1 MKLKSKKIFIFFII
15 ANLAVLSAS
24 VVMFVFIL
32 NKEQKFLTLK
42 KQIAEQE
49 MQLNDAESL
58 KNLIKNTK
66 EQQEYLAGLFINKD
80 KITDFLSSIE
90 ALSKVSGAA
99 INVISVDDKKD
110 KITGDTIKIRFSAT
124 GSWAEVFRT
133 VLLIDYFPAALSL
146 SQLQISKGVP
156 ELNADKLNPE
166 RLWSANFEVVVM
178 KIN

>member
-1 MKLKSKKIFIFFII
+1 METKSKKIFIFLII
-15 ANLAVLSAS
+15 ANIAVLSVS
-24 VVMFVFIL
+24 VVMLVLIL

-49 MQLNDAESL
+49 VKLNDAESL

-66 EQQEYLAGLFINKD
+66 EQQAYLSGLFISEN
-80 KITDFLSSIE
+80 KITNFLSSIE

-99 INVISVDDKKD
+99 INVISVDDKNND
-110 KITGDTIKIRFSAT
+110 AAGNTIKIRFSAT
-124 GSWAEVFRT
+124 GSWAQIFKT

-156 ELNADKLNPE
+156 ELNGGNQASDPF
-166 RLWSANFEVVVM
+166 WSANFEVVVM